1 MIDTGRQN
9 PRSRMGWT
17 RYSNDT
23 TTNRGYTYT
32 NTSSKGQDQ
41 HKRSAKTTSIALYF
55 FLAALLTC
63 GILIITR

>member
-1 MIDTGRQN
+1 MINSGRQN

-23 TTNRGYTYT
+23 TTHRGYTYT
-32 NTSSKGQDQ
+32 NTRGKGYDQ
-41 HKRSAKTTSIALYF
+41 RKRSAKTMSIALYF

-63 GILIITR
+63 GILIIAR

>member
-1 MIDTGRQN
+1 MINSGRQN
-9 PRSRMGWT
+9 PRRQTEWT

-32 NTSSKGQDQ
+32 NTSSKSQDQ
-41 HKRSAKTTSIALYF
+41 RKGSAKTMSIALYF

>member
-1 MIDTGRQN
+1 MINSGRQN

-23 TTNRGYTYT
+23 TTSRGYTYT
-32 NTSSKGQDQ
+32 NTSSKGHDRRN
-41 HKRSAKTTSIALYF
+41 HSAKIMSIGIYLF
-55 FLAALLTC
+55 FAALLAC